1 MELEG
6 LERKISFEFAF
17 VYLYWRQALAQA
29 PTTMAKPGQTK
40 LAKTNLWD
48 PLTTG

>member
-6 LERKISFEFAF
+6 LERKISLEFAL
-17 VYLYWRQALAQA
+17 VYLHWRQALAQA
-29 PTTMAKPGQTK
+29 PTSLAKPGQTK

-48 PLTTG
+48 PLTPG